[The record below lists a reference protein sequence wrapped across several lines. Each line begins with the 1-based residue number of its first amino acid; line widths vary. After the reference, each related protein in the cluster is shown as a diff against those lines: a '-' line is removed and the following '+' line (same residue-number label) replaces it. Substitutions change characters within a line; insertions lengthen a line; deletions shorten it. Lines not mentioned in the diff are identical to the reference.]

1 MRNCWRFLVLALV
14 AFLLTF
20 ALAAQTAAPAVV
32 APAAP
37 ATPANAGFSPVF
49 SITLGTGHIWT
60 GSGNYA
66 YNLDSSEWQVH
77 AAVTMFLTPHHGLM
91 LAAGR
96 DGATLIEYLHT
107 HNYTVLEP
115 RPLTYRY
122 TVVDLAYRYSSNP
135 GDKANVFVYAGPSG
149 YFAGED
155 HKFGLVAGAGLEYG
169 FTDHWALSATLAF
182 RHVSNFLKIDQANFG
197 ETRLGLVYRF

>member
-122 TVVDLAYRYSSNP
+122 TVVDLAYRYSINP